1 MIAAV
6 GPERPAVE
14 VADVIREHGN
24 EFTASPSS
32 NAGNCCSRRMLT
44 CRYFA
49 VVLKWLWPNSAW
61 TESKSTPAS
70 SKWVAKL

>member
-24 EFTASPSS
+24 EFTARYG
-32 NAGNCCSRRMLT
+32 ALLT
-44 CRYFA
+44 
-49 VVLKWLWPNSAW
+49 
-61 TESKSTPAS
+61 
-70 SKWVAKL
+70 VAQRFPLRNR